1 MRIVSA
7 LLALFLLTGCITVE
21 TKTPPPPQFVTSTLP
36 ALPAVTPSRTA
47 TPPSA
52 ATLPRP
58 ANCKDAAVLIQDV
71 TFPDGTHVARGQA
84 FTKTWRLRNTGT
96 CPWDGHYRLA
106 FAKGERLGAPDFIPF
121 LVTAPKADM
130 DISVELTAP
139 ATDGSYTGYYVL
151 RNPSGEN
158 VPIGLEKSIWVKII
172 VGEAAPT
179 DALPGSTTIPPAVG
193 PTTIGGGVTPVRTA
207 ASCGFS
213 ANAGYVNQLLTMIND
228 ARRQAKLP
236 ALVVNA
242 QLTAAAQGHS
252 QDMAC
257 NNFLGHTGSNG
268 SDIGSRIVA
277 AGYAPSRYLEII
289 AIGTPQDAM
298 NQWQAD
304 APHWEAV
311 LNAGVTEIG
320 IGYAYYAQSDLGGY
334 FTVDFGSQ

>member
-1 MRIVSA
+1 MRIIYA
-7 LLALFLLTGCITVE
+7 LLALSLLTGCITVE

-47 TPPSA
+47 TPPSV

-58 ANCKDAAVLIQDV
+58 ANCKDAAILIQDV
-71 TFPDGTHVARGQA
+71 TFPDGTRVARGQT
-84 FTKTWRLRNTGT
+84 FTKTWRLRNIGT

-121 LVTAPKADM
+121 QVTAPKADM

-151 RNPSGEN
+151 RNPSGET
-158 VPIGLEKSIWVKII
+158 VSIGLEKSIWVKII
-172 VGEAAPT
+172 VGDTAPT
-179 DALPGSTTIPPAVG
+179 LPPPGNDVTSIPNG
-193 PTTIGGGVTPVRTA
+193 TLPVRAPTNNCA
-207 ASCGFS
+207 FS
-213 ANAGYVNQLLTMIND
+213 ENGGYVSQLLTMIND
-228 ARRQAKLP
+228 ARRQAGIS
-236 ALVVNA
+236 ALVVNP

-277 AGYAPSRYLEII
+277 AGYAPSHYVEII
-289 AIGTPQDAM
+289 AIGAPQDAM

-304 APHWEAV
+304 AAHWDAV
-311 LNAGVTEIG
+311 LDSSMTEIG
-320 IGYAYYAQSDLGGY
+320 IGYAYYAQSDFGGY
-334 FTVDFGSQ
+334 FTVDLGAR